1 MKILLKSRQVCTKLY
16 ANAYDC
22 LYNQHVVTAT
32 IPQGNRLPSI
42 HLYPKRLCQKR
53 AKYKCSD
60 VVVYVTPEPFDS
72 SKNELGM

>member
-16 ANAYDC
+16 VDAYHF
-22 LYNQHVVTAT
+22 LYNQHAVIAT
-32 IPQGNRLPSI
+32 IPQGNSLPSD

-53 AKYKCSD
+53 AKDKCYD

-72 SKNELGM
+72 SKNELGL

>member
-16 ANAYDC
+16 ADAYHY
-22 LYNQHVVTAT
+22 LYNQRVVIAT
-32 IPQGNRLPSI
+32 IPQGNSLPSN

-53 AKYKCSD
+53 ARYKHSN

-72 SKNELGM
+72 SKNELGL